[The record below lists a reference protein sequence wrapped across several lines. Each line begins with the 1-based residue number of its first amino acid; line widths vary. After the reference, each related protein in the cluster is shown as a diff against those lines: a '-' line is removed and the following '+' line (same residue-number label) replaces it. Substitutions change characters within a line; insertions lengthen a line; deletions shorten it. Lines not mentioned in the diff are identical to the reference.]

1 MHIIENHNT
10 RAGKV
15 YCYAGECLWDKQFKK
30 YVNPRVLVGH
40 MEGEPPV
47 FVPNRKYSLLL
58 ADASQTVT
66 DERDRKII
74 DIIKVKYGNRVHLAE
89 MKPVRTQVQTA
100 IAIFSGPSVVF
111 GGITSRYRIDT
122 ILRKAFGEDDAKEI
136 LSLAWYLASEGDAL
150 INSDAWLSYFEN
162 PSGHAIS
169 SQDITRLLDRM
180 GQDGILSFYKHW
192 LKRFEKTGDK
202 MLYDLTSI
210 SWHGHG
216 IDMASWGHNRDND
229 ALPQVNYALLCTRN
243 TAMPLFAW
251 PLNGSISDVRTLQDT
266 LDFLYKLDY
275 KPDCLMMDRGFGS
288 MENISF
294 MLGRGYTFLRALRIN
309 ADWIRK
315 IIDAGRQ
322 TRLRPDSIVKAG
334 ERTYYASTTRC
345 QWVTLKKKSKKETA
359 PAQET
364 LVYQCKDVNGVKSE
378 QYIAQDGEEVLSQ
391 SPCMVHILFCQDLVG
406 NQWNN
411 FMERLN
417 EEYRRLLADENLEPA
432 SDLKKYFIVERK
444 KWARNRSVDFNME
457 CVANHRYDYAG
468 HICFIT
474 NDKTI
479 AVAADA
485 LREYSTRDYIEK
497 DFDEMKNDLDMR
509 RIRVHTDDRMRAR
522 LLIQFIAEIYIR
534 EIRVRLHDS
543 DECRKMTR
551 KQIASHIKGI
561 YKIKFVGK
569 YKDICPE
576 LSKSQRAIL
585 EALDIRD
592 SRCYTYNNSGD
603 LRY

>member
-1 MHIIENHNT
+1 MHIIENYNP
-10 RAGKV
+10 RAEKV
-15 YCYAGECLWDKQFKK
+15 YCYVGECLWDKQLKK
-30 YVNPRVLVGH
+30 YFNPRVLVGH

-47 FVPNRKYSLLL
+47 FVPNAKYSLLL
-58 ADASQTVT
+58 ADTGQTVT
-66 DERDRKII
+66 EERDREIV
-74 DIIKVKYGNRVHLAE
+74 DVIKAKYGNRVRLPDL
-89 MKPVRTQVQTA
+89 KPVKAHAQTA

-122 ILRKAFGEDDAKEI
+122 ILRRAFGKDDAKEI

-150 INSDAWLSYFEN
+150 INSDAWLSHFEN

-210 SWHGHG
+210 SWHGYG

-229 ALPQVNYALLCTRN
+229 DLPQVNYALLCTRS

-251 PLNGSISDVRTLQDT
+251 PLNGSVSDVRTLQDT
-266 LDFLYKLDY
+266 LGFLDKLGY
-275 KPDCLMMDRGFGS
+275 KPDCLMMDRGFAS
-288 MENISF
+288 IENISF
-294 MLGRGYTFLRALRIN
+294 MLGRGYTFLQALRVN

-322 TRLRPDSIVKAG
+322 SRLRPDSIVKAG
-334 ERTYYASTTRC
+334 ERIYYASTARC
-345 QWVTLKKKSKKETA
+345 QWVTLKKESKRGTA
-359 PAQET
+359 PVQET
-364 LVYQCKDVNGVKSE
+364 LAYQCKNVNGTKGE
-378 QYIAQDGEEVLSQ
+378 QYTAQEGEKVLSQ
-391 SPCMVHILFCQDLVG
+391 SPCTVHVLFCQDLVG
-406 NQWNN
+406 NQWDK

-417 EEYRRLLADENLEPA
+417 EEYRRLLADENSKPA
-432 SDLKKYFIVERK
+432 SELKKYFTVEKK
-444 KWARNRSVDFNME
+444 KWARKRSVDFNME
-457 CVANHRYDYAG
+457 RVANHRDNYAG

-479 AVAADA
+479 ATASDA

-509 RIRVHTDDRMRAR
+509 RIRVHTDDRMKAR

-534 EIRVRLHDS
+534 EIRVRLRDS

-576 LSKSQRAIL
+576 LSKSQRLIL

-592 SRCYTYNNSGD
+592 SR
-603 LRY
+603 

>member
-10 RAGKV
+10 RAGRV
-15 YCYAGECLWDKQFKK
+15 YCYAGECLWDKQLKK

-40 MEGEPPV
+40 LEGEPPV
-47 FVPNRKYSLLL
+47 FVPNKKFSLLL
-58 ADASQTVT
+58 ADTSQIET
-66 DERDRKII
+66 EEHDRKII
-74 DIIKVKYGNRVHLAE
+74 AVIKEKYGNSVRLGKP
-89 MKPVRTQVQTA
+89 KPVRVQTHTA
-100 IAIFSGPSVVF
+100 KAVFSGPSVVF

-122 ILRKAFGEDDAKEI
+122 ILTKAFGEDDAKNI

-150 INSDAWLSYFEN
+150 INSDAWLSHFEN
-162 PSGHAIS
+162 PTGHQIS

-229 ALPQVNYALLCTRN
+229 DLPQVKYALLCTRS

-251 PLNGSISDVRTLQDT
+251 PLNGSVSDVRTLQDT
-266 LDFLYKLDY
+266 LAFLDKLDY
-275 KPDCLMMDRGFGS
+275 KPDCLMMDRGFAS

-294 MLGRGYTFLRALRIN
+294 MLGRSYKFLQALRVN

-315 IIDAGRQ
+315 IIDVGKQA
-322 TRLRPDSIVKAG
+322 RLRPSSMIKAG
-334 ERTYYASTTRC
+334 ERTYYASTARC
-345 QWVTLKKKSKKETA
+345 QWVTLKKTSKKDTA

-364 LVYQCKDVNGVKSE
+364 LVYQCKDAKGE
-378 QYIAQDGEEVLSQ
+378 QYVAQVGEEVISQ
-391 SPCMVHILFCQDLVG
+391 SPCMVHVLFCQDLVG
-406 NQWNN
+406 SQWDK
-411 FMERLN
+411 FMEKLN
-417 EEYRRLLADENLEPA
+417 GEYQRLLANKHAEPTNE
-432 SDLKKYFIVERK
+432 LKKYFTVERK
-444 KWARNRSVDFNME
+444 KWARKRNVDFNME
-457 CVANHRYDYAG
+457 RVTNHRDNYTG

-474 NDKTI
+474 NDQTI

-485 LREYSTRDYIEK
+485 LTEYSTRDYIEK

-509 RIRVHTDDRMRAR
+509 RIRVHTDDRMKAR
-522 LLIQFIAEIYIR
+522 LLIQFVAEIYLR
-534 EIRVRLHDS
+534 EIRVRLRDS

-561 YKIKFVGK
+561 YKIKFLGK

-576 LSKSQRAIL
+576 LSKSQRSIL
-585 EALDIRD
+585 EALNIRD
-592 SRCYTYNNSGD
+592 SR
-603 LRY
+603 